1 MDMKAMMAEQKEEML
16 RDKYI
21 ESEKAGRDLGE
32 PRMVQW
38 TKEHAIAF
46 RREYYRNH
54 LMDIGNGE
62 IPQYFGIFLD
72 EVSKKKIIDILF
84 DGIPNGWT
92 VYSKMVVISRGD
104 VYQNPEIVD
113 FLAENLGKTVELE
126 VVSLGVAVEAIAV
139 GVSGLFKSVDNPPY
153 ILLAVASEEAVDPS
167 QEFNF
172 KTWKPFTINTPLHG
186 VVDAFPSHFGW
197 KH

>member
-21 ESEKAGRDLGE
+21 ESEKAGHDLGE

-38 TKEHAIAF
+38 TKEHAVAF
-46 RREYYRNH
+46 RREYYRKH
-54 LMDIGNGE
+54 LMDLGNGE

-72 EVSKKKIIDILF
+72 EKSKKELIDVLF

-92 VYSKMVVISRGD
+92 AYGKMATIIRGD
-104 VYQNPEIVD
+104 VYCNTEIVD
-113 FLAENLGKTVELE
+113 FLAENLGSTVDIE
-126 VVSLGVAVEAIAV
+126 VVSLGISPDAIAV
-139 GVSGLFKSVDNPPY
+139 GVSGPFKAVDNPPY
-153 ILLAVASEEAVDPS
+153 ILLATAAEDHIAR
-167 QEFNF
+167 EFSIEN
-172 KTWKPFTINTPLHG
+172 WKPYALHKPLRG

>member
-46 RREYYRNH
+46 RREYYRKH

-62 IPQYFGIFLD
+62 KPQYFGIFLD

-92 VYSKMVVISRGD
+92 VYSKMVVVSR
-104 VYQNPEIVD
+104 
-113 FLAENLGKTVELE
+113 
-126 VVSLGVAVEAIAV
+126 GVAVEAIAV

-153 ILLAVASEEAVDPS
+153 ILLAVASEDAVDPS

>member
-1 MDMKAMMAEQKEEML
+1 
-16 RDKYI
+16 
-21 ESEKAGRDLGE
+21 
-32 PRMVQW
+32 
-38 TKEHAIAF
+38 
-46 RREYYRNH
+46 
-54 LMDIGNGE
+54 
-62 IPQYFGIFLD
+62 
-72 EVSKKKIIDILF
+72 
-84 DGIPNGWT
+84 
-92 VYSKMVVISRGD
+92 MVVVSRGD

-153 ILLAVASEEAVDPS
+153 ILLAVASEDAVDSS

>member
-54 LMDIGNGE
+54 LMEIGNGE
-62 IPQYFGIFLD
+62 IPQYFAVFLD
-72 EVSKKKIIDILF
+72 EHSRKELIDVLF
-84 DGIPNGWT
+84 DGVPNGWK
-92 VYSKMVVISRGD
+92 VYAKMAVVARGD
-104 VYQNPEIVD
+104 VYQKPAAVD
-113 FLAENLGKTVELE
+113 FLAENLGKTGEFE
-126 VVSLGVAVEAIAV
+126 VCSLGVSVEAIAV
-139 GVSGLFKSVDNPPY
+139 GVNGLFKTEEPIY
-153 ILLAVASEEAVDPS
+153 IILAVASEVDVDPS

-172 KTWKPFTINTPLHG
+172 KTWKPFHITTPLKG

>member
-46 RREYYRNH
+46 RREYYRKH
-54 LMDIGNGE
+54 LMDLGNGE
-62 IPQYFGIFLD
+62 KPQYFGIFLD

-84 DGIPNGWT
+84 DGI
-92 VYSKMVVISRGD
+92 
-104 VYQNPEIVD
+104 
-113 FLAENLGKTVELE
+113 FLIKQHYH
-126 VVSLGVAVEAIAV
+126 I
-139 GVSGLFKSVDNPPY
+139 VSGPFSLYFQAFSQCVLIPAFMKCRIPDTAFRGRRRRIPRGQY
-153 ILLAVASEEAVDPS
+153 RRCAHRQEAS
-167 QEFNF
+167 
-172 KTWKPFTINTPLHG
+172 
-186 VVDAFPSHFGW
+186 
-197 KH
+197 

>member
-32 PRMVQW
+32 SRMVQW

-46 RREYYRNH
+46 RREYYRKH
-54 LMDIGNGE
+54 LMDLGNGE
-62 IPQYFGIFLD
+62 VPKYFGIFID
-72 EVSKKKIIDILF
+72 EDSKNNIIDILI
-84 DGIPNGWT
+84 DGIPNAWT
-92 VYSKMVVISRGD
+92 VYVKMIVLSRGD
-104 VYQNPEIVD
+104 VYQNPDVVD
-113 FLAENLGKTVELE
+113 FLAENLGKTVEFE
-126 VVSLGVAVEAIAV
+126 VVSLGISNDAIAV
-139 GVSGLFKSVDNPPY
+139 GVSGLFKTIDEQPY
-153 ILLAVASEEAVDPS
+153 ILLAASTDVDPS
-167 QEFNF
+167 QEFTF
-172 KTWKPFTINTPLHG
+172 KTWKSFQITTPMHG